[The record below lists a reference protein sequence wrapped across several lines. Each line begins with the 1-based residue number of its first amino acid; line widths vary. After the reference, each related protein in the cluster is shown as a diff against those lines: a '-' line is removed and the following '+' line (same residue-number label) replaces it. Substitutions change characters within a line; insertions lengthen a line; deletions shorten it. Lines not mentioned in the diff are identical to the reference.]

1 MKKTLKLCA
10 VLLALGCLLALG
22 ACDKKEP
29 DAPAN
34 TTPTP
39 STQQP
44 DPQVPVTQPE
54 QPQKDPKDELLEQAN
69 ENKEELLAVMSSVV
83 ETYRGADL
91 PEYYAKYPAKLGY
104 PKLESADDITL
115 EKGDDSCDLLINAK
129 IDEVTL
135 TVSVKHIEGGA
146 EGSSP
151 WMVVKTAFSGVK
163 G

>member
-10 VLLALGCLLALG
+10 VLLALGCLLSLA
-22 ACDKKEP
+22 ACKKEE
-29 DAPAN
+29 DTPAN

-39 STQQP
+39 PVQQP
-44 DPQVPVTQPE
+44 ETPVPVTPAE
-54 QPQKDPKDELLEQAN
+54 PQKDPKDELLEQAQ
-69 ENKEELLAVMSSVV
+69 ENKEELLEVLSSVV
-83 ETYRGADL
+83 ETYRGGDL
-91 PEYYAKYPAKLGY
+91 PEYYAPYPAKLAY
-104 PKLESADDITL
+104 PKLESVDDISL
-115 EKGDDSCDLLINAK
+115 EKGDDSCDLLINVK

-135 TVSVKHIEGGA
+135 TVSVKHVAGA

>member
-10 VLLALGCLLALG
+10 VLLALGCLLSLA
-22 ACDKKEP
+22 ACKKEE
-29 DAPAN
+29 DTPAN

-39 STQQP
+39 PVQQP
-44 DPQVPVTQPE
+44 ETPVPVTPE
-54 QPQKDPKDELLEQAN
+54 VL
-69 ENKEELLAVMSSVV
+69 SGVV
-83 ETYRGADL
+83 ETYRGGDL
-91 PEYYAKYPAKLGY
+91 PEYYAQYPAKLAY
-104 PKLESADDITL
+104 PKLESVDDISL
-115 EKGDDSCDLLINAK
+115 EKGDDSCDLLINVK

-135 TVSVKHIEGGA
+135 TVSVKHVAGA